1 MAAAFVLA
9 GAPGSI
15 TIAPASP
22 SAIPSL
28 ATFYV
33 EHRWGVR
40 QTEDV
45 ADLLGDKA
53 KTRLADTAQLP
64 MRLNADSDSG
74 ADTAY
79 GGLTALQRELL
90 ERQAREAFQER
101 FITAT
106 ERLPGQLFVAS
117 DDKSGELVG
126 CVGVEAA
133 VVDFSRSVVLRRT
146 RTPLVSELKPDGSLP
161 DGMARRATCAC
172 HLVAT
177 DRRRQGIGSALFDR
191 AVQHAA
197 TWGFSPLL
205 MMVHEDD
212 ADARAFYE
220 RRGCT
225 KVLFRDDGA
234 TATRPELPGP
244 SYSREVL
251 GVQRVPSPMLALEH
265 TGSFLDCTPRFSSTH
280 YTDCR
285 LLCPSF
291 EIVSSLGHCPHL
303 TQSQVRL
310 VSL

>member
-1 MAAAFVLA
+1 MSEIAWQSMAAAFVLA
-9 GAPGSI
+9 GAPSSI
-15 TIAPASP
+15 TVAPAPAS
-22 SAIPSL
+22 ALPSL

-33 EHRWGVR
+33 QHRWA
-40 QTEDV
+40 EDV
-45 ADLLGDKA
+45 VDLLGDGA

-90 ERQAREAFQER
+90 ERQTREEFEER
-101 FITAT
+101 FIAAT

-197 TWGFSPLL
+197 TWGFGPLL
-205 MMVHEDD
+205 LMVHEDD
-212 ADARAFYE
+212 ADARAFYD

-265 TGSFLDCTPRFSSTH
+265 
-280 YTDCR
+280 
-285 LLCPSF
+285 
-291 EIVSSLGHCPHL
+291 
-303 TQSQVRL
+303 QS
-310 VSL
+310 

>member
-15 TIAPASP
+15 TIAPAPP
-22 SAIPSL
+22 SASPSL

-33 EHRWGVR
+33 QHRWAVR
-40 QTEDV
+40 LEDV
-45 ADLLGDKA
+45 VDLLGDGA

-64 MRLNADSDSG
+64 MRLNADSDAG
-74 ADTAY
+74 ADAAY

-90 ERQAREAFQER
+90 ERQAREEFQER
-101 FITAT
+101 FFAAT
-106 ERLPGQLFVAS
+106 ERLPAELFVAS
-117 DDKSGELVG
+117 DDSGDLIG

-133 VVDFSRSVVLRRT
+133 VVDYSRSVVLRRT
-146 RTPLVSELKPDGSLP
+146 HTPLVSDLKPDGSLP

-197 TWGFSPLL
+197 TWGFGPLL
-205 MMVHEDD
+205 LMVHEDD

-234 TATRPELPGP
+234 TATRPELPSP

-265 TGSFLDCTPRFSSTH
+265 TGFS
-280 YTDCR
+280 
-285 LLCPSF
+285 
-291 EIVSSLGHCPHL
+291 
-303 TQSQVRL
+303 
-310 VSL
+310 

>member
-1 MAAAFVLA
+1 MATAFVLA

-15 TIAPASP
+15 TIAPAPP
-22 SAIPSL
+22 SALPSL

-33 EHRWGVR
+33 QHVWALRHAEAV
-40 QTEDV
+40 V
-45 ADLLGDKA
+45 DLLGDSA
-53 KTRLADTAQLP
+53 NTRLADTAQLP
-64 MRLNADSDSG
+64 MRLNADSDAGSD
-74 ADTAY
+74 AAY

-90 ERQAREAFQER
+90 ERQTREEFEER
-101 FITAT
+101 FVAAT
-106 ERLPGQLFVAS
+106 ERLPAELFVAS
-117 DDKSGELVG
+117 DDRSGELVG
-126 CVGVEAA
+126 CVGVEVA

-197 TWGFSPLL
+197 TWGFGPLL
-205 MMVHEDD
+205 LMVHEDD

-234 TATRPELPGP
+234 TATRPELPSP
-244 SYSREVL
+244 SYTREVL

-265 TGSFLDCTPRFSSTH
+265 TGFS
-280 YTDCR
+280 
-285 LLCPSF
+285 
-291 EIVSSLGHCPHL
+291 
-303 TQSQVRL
+303 
-310 VSL
+310 